1 MSALTAKKLA
11 NHLKL
16 HVTSQARIIPGRLP
30 DLPNRIISVT
40 LTSGAGFSMDGLFDA
55 VGFTVT
61 CRGAENNFTDAEMI
75 AKEVDDILTGK
86 FLDAKSISFFMDDD
100 VYVDVIG
107 RTGGGPVQFPMADNQ
122 SRFIF
127 TCNYYAQVATDI
139 GQVS

>member
-1 MSALTAKKLA
+1 MSALTAKKLSTY
-11 NHLKL
+11 LKE
-16 HVTSQARIIPGRLP
+16 HVTTQARIIPGRLP
-30 DLPNRIISVT
+30 DMPNRIISVT

-61 CRGAENNFTDAEMI
+61 CRGGENNFTDAEMI

-86 FLDAKSISFFMDDD
+86 FVDAKSMSFFMDD

-107 RTGGGPVQFPMADNQ
+107 RTGGGPVQFPMSDDQ